1 MATGNQ
7 ISSSNPKKEA
17 MENAKR
23 LLEKAERWTLV
34 PTDKD
39 GFIHVHADNE
49 VPFLSLMLCVF
60 KDRPELKD
68 DLDMML
74 KLEAQREDRLE
85 Q

>member
-1 MATGNQ
+1 
-7 ISSSNPKKEA
+7 
-17 MENAKR
+17 
-23 LLEKAERWTLV
+23 
-34 PTDKD
+34 
-39 GFIHVHADNE
+39 
-49 VPFLSLMLCVF
+49 MLCVF